1 MGSRTLHIHM
11 KIFLCKIGWYGRE
24 NADMSNVKGVITL
37 LAENEKV
44 LWKSQSAITY
54 TVSKD
59 YVKAVSDE

>member
-1 MGSRTLHIHM
+1 
-11 KIFLCKIGWYGRE
+11 
-24 NADMSNVKGVITL
+24 MSNVKGVITL